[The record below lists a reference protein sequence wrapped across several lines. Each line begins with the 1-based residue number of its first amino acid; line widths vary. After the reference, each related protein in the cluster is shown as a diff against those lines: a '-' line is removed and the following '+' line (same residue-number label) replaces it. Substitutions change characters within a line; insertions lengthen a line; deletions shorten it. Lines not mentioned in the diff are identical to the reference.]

1 MTALRILAAACALL
15 IASLATAS
23 AADAPRRIVSI
34 NLCTDQLLLT
44 LADPAQI
51 AGLSPYSRDASQSWL
66 AKEARAFPRMSGGVE
81 DALVAEPDLVLAG
94 RFTRLATR
102 QLLKAKGV
110 PVEEFDVAR
119 SIDDTKAQIRRMA
132 ALVGHPERAEPQIA
146 AIDAALVRASAAA
159 SRTHPRVLAVS
170 RRGWVFGGESL
181 TTSLLEAAGLF
192 NAASD
197 LGLGRG
203 GFASLEAIVMAR
215 PDFILV
221 TNVRDRPQDQGEALL
236 MHPALQ
242 KLYPLARRIVI
253 PEPLT
258 TCGGPML
265 ADALDRLAGQI
276 SRIETSKATPSFSR

>member
-1 MTALRILAAACALL
+1 MIRLVAACAMLVV
-15 IASLATAS
+15 SLAVAR

-44 LADPAQI
+44 LADADQI

-66 AKEARAFPRMSGGVE
+66 AKEARAFPKMSGGAE

-102 QLLKAKGV
+102 QILKAKGV
-110 PVEEFDVAR
+110 PVAQFDVAR
-119 SIDDTKAQIRRMA
+119 SIDDAKEQIRRMA
-132 ALVGHPERAEPQIA
+132 ALVGHPERAEPHIA
-146 AIDAALVRASAAA
+146 RIDAALARAHAAA

-181 TTSLLEAAGLF
+181 TTSLLGAAGLA
-192 NAASD
+192 NAAGD
-197 LGLGRG
+197 MGLAHG

-236 MHPALQ
+236 VHPALQ
-242 KLYPLARRIVI
+242 KLYPLARRMVI
-253 PEPLT
+253 PERLT

-265 ADALDRLAGQI
+265 AEALDSLAAQV
-276 SRIETSKATPSFSR
+276 SAVETSKATPAFSR